1 VVPPVL
7 CGYGGVAGQDGQ
19 VVQPGLQEEIQ
30 EGGGDEWA
38 CWEDDQMRALDGF
51 GESMAVPGCEVK
63 ALIYLFSPLLSLHG
77 EQFIP
82 VGRDQGRVLK

>member
-1 VVPPVL
+1 VVPPGV

-19 VVQPGLQEEIQ
+19 VVQSGLQEEIQ

-51 GESMAVPGCEVK
+51 GKSMAAPGRGVK
-63 ALIYLFSPLLSLHG
+63 ALVCLFSPSSFPAWRTIRSRWTG
-77 EQFIP
+77 SW
-82 VGRDQGRVLK
+82 